1 MGVLSRIGLGL
12 AKTRE
17 GLLEAVRR
25 LLPGS
30 RRITPDLCEELE
42 AVLLAA
48 DLGVPSVAV
57 LMDAVRESVRQ
68 SGEAD
73 AASVRAVLK
82 AAIAERLLNAER
94 SGEVWAAQGAAA
106 GTDASPLQREGAP
119 QTPLPRPHV
128 VLMLG
133 VNGVGKTTTIGKLAS
148 LYRRDGKRVMLV
160 AADTFRAAA
169 AEQLEIWG
177 ARVGADVVKHQT
189 GADPAAV
196 AFDGLAAAKARK
208 ADVLLVDTAGRLH
221 TKSNLMD
228 ELRKVK
234 RTLGKGMPGAPHE
247 VLLVLD
253 ATVGQNGLAQAR
265 QFHEALG
272 LTGVVLTKL
281 DGTAKGGIVVA
292 IADAVGVPVRY
303 IGVGESVEDLQAFDR
318 EAFVEALLGEGS

>member
-30 RRITPDLCEELE
+30 RRMTPELCEELE
-42 AVLLAA
+42 AALLAA

-73 AASVRAVLK
+73 ASSVRAVLK

-94 SGEVWAAQGAAA
+94 SGAVGTAQGAAA
-106 GTDASPLQREGAP
+106 GADASP
-119 QTPLPRPHV
+119 HI

-148 LYRRDGKRVMLV
+148 LYRRDGKRVLLV

-208 ADVLLVDTAGRLH
+208 ADVVLVDTAGRLH

-234 RTLGKGMPGAPHE
+234 RTLGKGLPGAPHE

-303 IGVGESVEDLQAFDR
+303 IGVGESVEDLQAFDP
-318 EAFVEALLGEGS
+318 EAFVEASLGEGS

>member
-1 MGVLSRIGLGL
+1 MGVLSRFGLGL

-17 GLLEAVRR
+17 GLLGAVRR

-30 RRITPDLCEELE
+30 RRLTPELCDELE
-42 AVLLAA
+42 AALLAA
-48 DLGVPSVAV
+48 DLGALSVAA
-57 LMDAVRESVRQ
+57 LMEAVRESVRQ

-73 AASVRAVLK
+73 AASVRTVLK
-82 AAIAERLLNAER
+82 TAIAERLRRAEW
-94 SGEVWAAQGAAA
+94 SDAA
-106 GTDASPLQREGAP
+106 GSAPWVEPGDGASPR
-119 QTPLPRPHV
+119 V

-148 LYRRDGKRVMLV
+148 LYVRDGKRVILV

-169 AEQLEIWG
+169 GEQLEVWG
-177 ARVGADVVKHQT
+177 RRVGADVIRHQA

-208 ADVLLVDTAGRLH
+208 ADVVLVDTAGRLH

-228 ELRKVK
+228 ELRKIK
-234 RTLGKGMPGAPHE
+234 RTLSKGMSGAPHE
-247 VLLVLD
+247 ILLVLD

-265 QFHEALG
+265 QFHEAVG
-272 LTGVVLTKL
+272 VTGVVLTKL

-292 IADAVGVPVRY
+292 IASDVCIPVRY
-303 IGVGESVEDLQAFDR
+303 VGVGEGVEDLQAFDR
-318 EAFVEALLGEGS
+318 EAFVEALLGES